1 MILMWVAFAVLT
13 LLAMAFVAL
22 PFLSKERVQ
31 GLTYNA
37 NSELIAIF
45 HQRLG
50 ELANDLAEQRIDQVN
65 HDESVVELKR
75 RLLNELSPEKSLMS
89 KGNNRIFA
97 LTGCA
102 FLVAFTVIFYT
113 ATGSQQQLQNWQSA
127 MDNLPAYG
135 ERAVMQQG
143 EPLTQNEL
151 QAFALGLRTKLA
163 QSGDDKVAWML
174 LGRVAMSL
182 NEYDMAQ
189 QSFDKVLRMDPDNL
203 PVLISYSQVLL
214 LEGSDA
220 NMTRA
225 AGMLSKVLKDDPTDL
240 DAISLL
246 ALIAYERHDW
256 LQAKAAFEVLLNSMD
271 KQDSRYS
278 MIAQRITEIEQNI
291 SAENE
296 QQNSQLTPV
305 ATAQQ
310 GSNANASNNPAAPSA
325 INVTI
330 KLAPDLVDKLPAQGT
345 LFVFAKAANG
355 PPMPLAVVKL
365 TDYRF
370 PIEVQLSDS
379 NAMVAGLTLS
389 SVEQIIL
396 TARISKDASVMP
408 ATGELEGRSDVLE
421 RSQTQAYEL
430 LINELIP

>member
-1 MILMWVAFAVLT
+1 MILMWVSFALLT
-13 LLAMAFVAL
+13 LLAVTFVAL

-31 GLTYNA
+31 SLTYNA
-37 NSELIAIF
+37 NSELIAIY

-50 ELANDLAEQRIDQVN
+50 ELANDLANQRIDQVN
-65 HDESVVELKR
+65 HDESVIELKR

-89 KGNNRIFA
+89 RGNNRIFA
-97 LTGCA
+97 LTGSA
-102 FLVAFTVIFYT
+102 FLIAFTAVFYT
-113 ATGSQQQLQNWQSA
+113 ATGSQQQLQNWHSA
-127 MDNLPAYG
+127 MDNLAAYG

-163 QSGDDKVAWML
+163 QSGDDQVAWML

-189 QSFDKVLRMDPDNL
+189 QSFDKVLRMDPDNM

-214 LEGSDA
+214 LEGSDV

-225 AGMLSKVLKDDPTDL
+225 AGMLSKVLKDDPTNL

-256 LQAKAAFEVLLNSMD
+256 LQAKAAFEVLLKSMD
-271 KQDSRYS
+271 EQDTRYD

-291 SAENE
+291 TAENT
-296 QQNSQLTPV
+296 QLAP
-305 ATAQQ
+305 ALQPQAQQ
-310 GSNANASNNPAAPSA
+310 GSGEDNNAAKMSA
-325 INVTI
+325 IKVTVN
-330 KLAPDLVDKLPAQGT
+330 LAPQLADKLPIQGT

-365 TDYRF
+365 TDYSF

-389 SVEQIIL
+389 SVDKIIL

-408 ATGELEGRSDVLE
+408 STGELEGRSDVLE
-421 RSQTQAYEL
+421 RSQTKAYDL